1 VKKTIDQVDVAG
13 KVVLLRADFNVP
25 IEDGMIKDDK
35 RIVATLPTIRSI
47 LDRGG
52 RLVMMSHMG
61 RPEAGRFDP
70 SLSLAPVAE
79 RLGEL
84 LGSGI
89 AFPSAGDC
97 SESIDVSLDALE
109 NGRAM
114 LLENL
119 RFHAGERQGDQSFAQ
134 KLAALADIYCN
145 DAFGTSHRA
154 DASMVAVPEAMA
166 GKPRV
171 CGLLVKNELEH
182 FHAIL
187 DNPVDPFVAVL
198 GGAKVSDKIPVIEHL
213 IPRTSAILIGGA
225 MAYTFCAALGKQVGE
240 SRVAPERLNDA
251 KRILEMAAASPCD
264 LHLPVDHVCSTEFAR
279 SSGDIEVFEDDIRD
293 GYMGLDIGPATQAQ
307 YTKALEG
314 AKTIAWNGPVG
325 VFEWPPFAVGTQQ
338 VAQAI
343 ATATAGGAKSIVG
356 GGDTASAARKFKIA
370 DKVTHVSTGG
380 GASLALLAG
389 ETLRAID
396 LLDEA

>member
-25 IEDGMIKDDK
+25 IENGSIKDDL
-35 RIVATLPTIRSI
+35 RIVETLPTIRSI

-52 RLVMMSHMG
+52 RLVIMSHMG
-61 RPEAGRFDP
+61 RPVAGRFDP
-70 SLSLAPVAE
+70 ALSLAPVAV

-84 LGSGI
+84 LGSEV
-89 AFPSAGDC
+89 AFPSGGDC
-97 SESIDVSLDALE
+97 SKPIEVSLDALE

-119 RFHAGERQGDQSFAQ
+119 RFHPGESSGDGGFAG
-134 KLAALADIYCN
+134 KIAALGDCYCN

-171 CGLLVKNELEH
+171 CGLLVRGELEQ

-187 DNPVDPFVAVL
+187 DKPLQPFVAVL
-198 GGAKVSDKIPVIEHL
+198 GGAKVADKIPAIEHL
-213 IPRTSAILIGGA
+213 IPKTSAILIGGA
-225 MAYTFCAALGKQVGE
+225 MAYTFCAALGKRVGE
-240 SRVAPERLNDA
+240 SRVETGRIKDA
-251 KRILEMAAASPCD
+251 KRILEMAAASRCD

-279 SSGDIEVFEDDIRD
+279 SSGVIEVFEDNIKD
-293 GYMGLDIGPATQAQ
+293 GYMGLDIGPATQSQ
-307 YTKALEG
+307 YAKILAG

-325 VFEWPPFAVGTQQ
+325 VFEWPAFSIGTHQ

-343 ATATAGGAKSIVG
+343 AEATDGGARSLIG
-356 GGDTASAARKFKIA
+356 GGDTASAAKKFEIA
-370 DKVTHVSTGG
+370 DRVTHVSTGG

-389 ETLRAID
+389 EKLRAIE